1 MSWVEKCWMV
11 TSKISVIALLMIT
24 GIYFGKFVC
33 PYIKKKKGAVA
44 VSIVY
49 ITIMLVLYMIPPQ
62 IDNFSAYLIGVIAAF
77 LAMYVEDRRNIY
89 QKIFLAITFFSIR
102 WLTVA
107 MAARLDDLVTKA
119 LVFRNMSAEKVWLQY
134 GLYVGTR
141 VLDIVLCIAFI
152 AVAIGLINKAYIYKK
167 DEMSVKEMVMLIIP
181 SLVGVTGYGILQ
193 YYLMIYERDTGKNLI
208 DTYGFYGALSFL
220 HYLISIVAILVVI
233 VMFQNWKEMQEEQR
247 GQELVLNLN
256 QISDMKKHIE
266 EVEKLYRDIRSM
278 RHDMGN
284 HIQTLE
290 HLVAHNNMDDAAEY
304 LEHLK
309 NEWDEVSPEIK
320 TGSPVI
326 DVILMEKLR
335 EAKERQI
342 RFLSDFH
349 YPQNTKLNAFD
360 LSVIMNNAL
369 NNCMENVSGD
379 DPYISIYSFRK
390 NSIFM
395 ITIKNSFVG
404 HLNFGDSDLPET
416 TKSGREHGM
425 GLNNIR
431 RVARMYMGDIS
442 LEQGNE
448 EVILSIMMQVE

>member
-1 MSWVEKCWMV
+1 MSLVEKCWMI
-11 TSKISVIALLMIT
+11 TSNVSVIAVLIIT
-24 GIYFGKFVC
+24 GICFGIFVR
-33 PYIKKKKGAVA
+33 PYMKKKKEAIA
-44 VSIVY
+44 VSTVY
-49 ITIMLVLYMIPPQ
+49 IAVMLVLYIVPPQ
-62 IDNFSAYLIGVIAAF
+62 IDNFSAYMMGIMAAF
-77 LAMYVEDRRNIY
+77 IVMYAEDRRNIY
-89 QKIFLAITFFSIR
+89 QKIFLAVTFFSLR
-102 WLTVA
+102 WVAVA
-107 MAARLDDLVTKA
+107 MAAILDDLITK
-119 LVFRNMSAEKVWLQY
+119 VFVFQNTIASREWLQY
-134 GLYVGTR
+134 GLYAGTR
-141 VLDIVLCIAFI
+141 ILNLIFCIVFI
-152 AVAIGLINKAYIYKK
+152 AGGVWLINKAFVYKK
-167 DEMSVKEMVMLIIP
+167 DEMSIKEMVLLMIP

-193 YYLMIYERDTGKNLI
+193 YYLNIYEKDTGKNLI

-220 HYLISIVAILVVI
+220 HYLISIIAILVMI
-233 VMFQNWKEMQEEQR
+233 VMFQNWKVAQEEQFE
-247 GQELVLNLN
+247 QELVLN
-256 QISDMKKHIE
+256 QVSDMEKHIG
-266 EVEKLYRDIRSM
+266 EVEKLYQDIRSL

-284 HIQTLE
+284 HIQILE

-304 LEHLK
+304 MEHLQK
-309 NEWDEVSPEIK
+309 EWNDVSPEIK

-379 DPYISIYSFRK
+379 DPYISISSFRK

-395 ITIKNSFVG
+395 ITIKNSFG
-404 HLNFGDSDLPET
+404 GQLNFGDSDLPET

>member
-1 MSWVEKCWMV
+1 MSLVEKCWMV

-49 ITIMLVLYMIPPQ
+49 ITSMLVLYMIPPQ

-220 HYLISIVAILVVI
+220 HYLISIVAILDVI

-247 GQELVLNLN
+247 GQELVLN

>member
-1 MSWVEKCWMV
+1 M
-11 TSKISVIALLMIT
+11 
-24 GIYFGKFVC
+24 
-33 PYIKKKKGAVA
+33 KKKREAA
-44 VSIVY
+44 LVSIVY
-49 ITIMLVLYMIPPQ
+49 IGIMSVLYLIPQQ
-62 IDNFSAYLIGVIAAF
+62 IGNFSAYMLGVVAAF
-77 LAMYVEDRRNIY
+77 LVMYVQDRRNIY
-89 QKIFLAITFFSIR
+89 QKIFLAVTFFSIR
-102 WLTVA
+102 WLAVA
-107 MAARLDDLVTKA
+107 MADRLDDFITKA
-119 LVFRNMSAEKVWLQY
+119 LVFGNTIAGRQWLQY
-134 GLYVGTR
+134 GLYAGTR
-141 VLDIVLCIAFI
+141 ILDIVLCIVFL
-152 AVAIGLINKAYIYKK
+152 AVAIGLINKAYVYKN
-167 DEMSVKEMVMLIIP
+167 DEMNVKELVMLIIP

-193 YYLMIYERDTGKNLI
+193 YYLNIYEKDTGKSLT

-247 GQELVLNLN
+247 GQELVLN

-290 HLVAHNNMDDAAEY
+290 HLVAHNNMDDATEY

-379 DPYISIYSFRK
+379 DPYISISSFRK

-395 ITIKNSFVG
+395 ITIKNSFG
-404 HLNFGDSDLPET
+404 GQLNFGDSDLPET

>member
-1 MSWVEKCWMV
+1 MSLVEKCWMI
-11 TSKISVIALLMIT
+11 TSNVSVIAVLIIT
-24 GIYFGKFVC
+24 GICFGIFVR
-33 PYIKKKKGAVA
+33 PYMKKKKEAIA
-44 VSIVY
+44 VSTVY
-49 ITIMLVLYMIPPQ
+49 IAVMLVLYIVPPQ
-62 IDNFSAYLIGVIAAF
+62 IDNFSAYMMGIMAAF
-77 LAMYVEDRRNIY
+77 IVMYAEDRRNIY
-89 QKIFLAITFFSIR
+89 QKIFLAVTFFSLR
-102 WLTVA
+102 WVAVA
-107 MAARLDDLVTKA
+107 MAARLDDLITK
-119 LVFRNMSAEKVWLQY
+119 VFVFQNTIASREWLQY
-134 GLYVGTR
+134 GLYAGTR
-141 VLDIVLCIAFI
+141 ILNLIFCIVFI
-152 AVAIGLINKAYIYKK
+152 AGGVWLINKAFVYKK
-167 DEMSVKEMVMLIIP
+167 DEMSIKEMVLLMIP

-193 YYLMIYERDTGKNLI
+193 YYLNIYEKDTGKNLI

-220 HYLISIVAILVVI
+220 HYLISIIAILVMI
-233 VMFQNWKEMQEEQR
+233 VMFQNWKVAQEEQFE
-247 GQELVLNLN
+247 QELVLN
-256 QISDMKKHIE
+256 QVSDMEKHIG
-266 EVEKLYRDIRSM
+266 EVEKLYQDIRSL

-284 HIQTLE
+284 HIQILE

-304 LEHLK
+304 MEHLQK
-309 NEWDEVSPEIK
+309 EWHDVSPEIK

-379 DPYISIYSFRK
+379 DPYISISSFRK

-395 ITIKNSFVG
+395 ITIKNSFG
-404 HLNFGDSDLPET
+404 GQLNFGDSDLPET

>member
-1 MSWVEKCWMV
+1 MSLVEKCWMV

-247 GQELVLNLN
+247 GQELVLN
-256 QISDMKKHIE
+256 QISDMKKQIE

-290 HLVAHNNMDDAAEY
+290 HLVAHNNMDDATEY

-369 NNCMENVSGD
+369 NNCMENVSRD